1 VTKEETGMTGD
12 VEGNAERDVTA
23 AIVDFAGSVPTV
35 AVPESVIERA
45 KIHILDSLGLALA
58 GSVSDAAR
66 IVRGDIVAQGFG
78 GQGLAG
84 QGLGGEGSA
93 IIGTALSAP
102 PRFAAFANAT
112 AIHADN
118 FDDTTP
124 QVRADR
130 TGGIHA
136 SGAVL
141 PVVLALGQSCGA
153 SGLDILKAYLAG
165 IEVASRLNHS
175 IAARHYGD
183 GFHTTG
189 TMNVFGAAIAAAVLK
204 GLGGAETVNA
214 IGIAASHASG
224 VRRNFGAMAEVLHP
238 AQAAQAGITAADLA
252 ARGLTAAGDA
262 LHGPVGYF
270 VAAAGGYDAAE
281 IVGKLGTP
289 WVFEDPGVWIKPHP
303 NGALTHPGAGCLLA
317 LLTEHDVASGQID
330 RISVRTND
338 RVLKTLIHHDPA
350 DGMQAKF
357 SMEFTLAIVALD
369 RRAGL
374 GEFTTATLNRSDVR
388 EMMRKVD
395 YIAYEIAGEGYTN
408 VTTLIDVVLQ
418 GGQSLS
424 GRADHARGSTKSPM
438 GFDEVAEK
446 FRSCAAYSGHPEDRV
461 ANIEMAVREFDGSE
475 SIEGLL
481 NALVSKG

>member
-1 VTKEETGMTGD
+1 MAGD
-12 VEGNAERDVTA
+12 AGSDVTA
-23 AIVDFAGSVPTV
+23 AIADFAGSVSTV
-35 AVPESVIERA
+35 NIPDHVIERA
-45 KIHILDSLGLALA
+45 KIHVLDSLGLALA
-58 GSVSDAAR
+58 GSVADAAR
-66 IVRGDIVAQGFG
+66 IVREDIAAQGFG
-78 GQGLAG
+78 GQGSL
-84 QGLGGEGSA
+84 
-93 IIGTALSAP
+93 IIGTTLSAP

-130 TGGIHA
+130 TGGIHT

-141 PVVLALGQSCGA
+141 PVVLALGEA
-153 SGLDILKAYLAG
+153 SDVTGRDILTAYLAG
-165 IEVASRLNHS
+165 VEVASRLNHA

-189 TMNVFGAAIAAAVLK
+189 TMNVFGATVAAAVLN
-204 GLGGAETVNA
+204 GLDRAETINA

-224 VRRNFGAMAEVLHP
+224 IRRNFGTMAEILHP
-238 AQAAQAGITAADLA
+238 AQAAQAGITAVDLA

-270 VAAAGGYDAAE
+270 AAAAGGHDATE
-281 IVGKLGTP
+281 IIGRLGAP

-303 NGALTHPGAGCLLA
+303 NGALTHPGAGCLLG
-317 LLTEHDVASGQID
+317 LLTEHHVATEDIA

-338 RVLKTLIHHDPA
+338 RVLKTLIHHDPV

-357 SMEFTLAIVALD
+357 SMEFTLAIVAIE

-374 GEFTTATLNRSDVR
+374 GEFTTAMLNRPDVR
-388 EMMRKVD
+388 TLMQNVN
-395 YIAYEIAGEGYTN
+395 YAAYDVAEEGYTN
-408 VTTLIDVVLQ
+408 VTTLVDITLQ
-418 GGQSLS
+418 DGQILS

-438 GFDEVAEK
+438 DIDDVAEK
-446 FRSCAAYSGHPEDRV
+446 FRGCASYGRHSSEKAAE
-461 ANIEMAVREFDGSE
+461 IEADVRKMEELE
-475 SIEGLL
+475 SIDILL

>member
-1 VTKEETGMTGD
+1 MTD
-12 VEGNAERDVTA
+12 DNESADQDDVTA
-23 AIVDFAGSVPTV
+23 AIADFTEGVRTADIPD
-35 AVPESVIERA
+35 SVIERA

-66 IVRGDIVAQGFG
+66 IVREDIVAQEFG
-78 GQGLAG
+78 GR
-84 QGLGGEGSA
+84 GST
-93 IIGTALSAP
+93 IIGTTLSAP

-124 QVRADR
+124 QRRTDR

-141 PVVLALGQSCGA
+141 PVALALGQLSGA
-153 SGLDILKAYLAG
+153 SGLDILRAYLAG
-165 IEVASRLNHS
+165 VEVASRLNHT

-189 TMNVFGAAIAAAVLK
+189 TMNVFGAATAAVVLN
-204 GLGGAETVNA
+204 GLGRAETVNA
-214 IGIAASHASG
+214 LGIAASQASG
-224 VRRNFGAMAEVLHP
+224 IRRNFGTMAEILHP
-238 AQAAQAGITAADLA
+238 AQAAQAGVTAVDLA
-252 ARGLTAAGDA
+252 ARRLTAAPDA

-270 VAAAGGYDAAE
+270 AAAAGGHEATE
-281 IVGKLGTP
+281 IVGRLGNP

-303 NGALTHPGAGCLLA
+303 NGALTHPGAGCLLT
-317 LLTEHDVASGQID
+317 LLTEHDVDPDRIA

-338 RVLKTLIHHDPA
+338 RVLKTLIHHNPA

-374 GEFTTATLNRSDVR
+374 GEFTTEMLNRPDVR
-388 EMMRKVD
+388 AMMGNVD
-395 YIAYEIAGEGYTN
+395 YTAYDAAGDGYTN
-408 VTTLIDVVLQ
+408 VTTLIDVTLQ
-418 GGQSLS
+418 DGRILS
-424 GRADHARGSTKSPM
+424 GRADHARGSTKAPM
-438 GFDEVAEK
+438 NFDDVARK
-446 FRSCAAYSGHPEDRV
+446 FRECATYCRHPDDSI
-461 ANIEMAVREFDGSE
+461 AIIETAVRKLDGLDTADAL
-475 SIEGLL
+475 I

>member
-1 VTKEETGMTGD
+1 MTGD

-23 AIVDFAGSVPTV
+23 AIADFAGSLPTAEVPDT
-35 AVPESVIERA
+35 VIERA

-66 IVRGDIVAQGFG
+66 IVREDIVA
-78 GQGLAG
+78 
-84 QGLGGEGSA
+84 QGLGGEGSV

-112 AIHADN
+112 AVHADN

-153 SGLDILKAYLAG
+153 SGGEILRAYLAG
-165 IEVASRLNHS
+165 VEVASRLNHT

-204 GLGGAETVNA
+204 GLGRAETVNA

-224 VRRNFGAMAEVLHP
+224 IRRNFGTMAEVLHP
-238 AQAAQAGITAADLA
+238 AQAAQAGITAVDLA

-270 VAAAGGYDAAE
+270 AAAAGGYDAAG

-317 LLTEHDVASGQID
+317 LLTEHDVASEQIAG
-330 RISVRTND
+330 ISVKTNH

-395 YIAYEIAGEGYTN
+395 YTAYETIGEGYTN
-408 VTTLIDVVLQ
+408 VTTLIDVALQ
-418 GGQSLS
+418 DGRTLS
-424 GRADHARGSTKSPM
+424 GRANHARGSTKSPM

-446 FRSCAAYSGHPEDRV
+446 YRSCAAYSGHPEGRV
-461 ANIEMAVREFDGSE
+461 ANIEMVVRKFDELVSVE
-475 SIEGLL
+475 SLL